1 MFLYNYLIVIILVFT
16 RIAAIFSFV
25 PIFGSRSTPIA
36 ARIAIVFFISM
47 MVIPTIM
54 VDFNLE
60 INTIVEFAY
69 YIILETVIGIGIGL
83 IFAIIINV
91 FYLAGSLVDRNIG
104 FSMVSV
110 IGAQDENQLPISS
123 NFYYIF
129 AMMIFLITNMHHIVI
144 KSIFLGYEYIPIGSE
159 LFSKVIVFDYT
170 EIISYTFI
178 MGFKM
183 ASAFVLTILIA
194 NLLLGLLSKA
204 MPGMNVFMIGMPL
217 KILMGIALLLV
228 LVPLYPNFIIE
239 VFNKMFQFIEKMIGF
254 SS

>member
-1 MFLYNYLIVIILVFT
+1 MFFYTYLIVIILVFT

-25 PIFGSRSTPIA
+25 PIFGSRSTPIV

-47 MVIPTIM
+47 VIVPDIL
-54 VDFNLE
+54 VNFDLK
-60 INTIVEFAY
+60 IDTIVEFGY
-69 YIILETVIGIGIGL
+69 YIVLETLVGIGIGL

-123 NFYYIF
+123 NLYYIF
-129 AMMIFLITNMHHIVI
+129 AMMIFLSTNMHHIVI
-144 KSIFLGYEYIPIGSE
+144 KSVFLSYTYIPIGE
-159 LFSKVIVFDYT
+159 NLFSKVVVFDYT

-178 MGFKM
+178 MGFRM

-217 KILMGIALLLV
+217 KILMGLALLVV
-228 LVPLYPNFIIE
+228 LVPLYPEIIIE
-239 VFNKMFQFIEKMIGF
+239 VFNKMFQFVEKLIGF
-254 SS
+254 S